1 MLIPPIAVILTDSKK
16 RIIWVNEDFT
26 QITGYNINE
35 VLGKKPS
42 ILQGPKSEKVVIQ
55 RIKKGLEQL
64 VPLKEEITNYRKN
77 GEAYLCKLVIYPI
90 FDENQEL
97 VHFIA
102 FEIDGDRTKD
112 DSKIPLLHLNNK
124 YQSSSLKGVDEI
136 KLFTNAKHL
145 VQQKK
150 LYLNPDLT
158 LKEVADQL
166 GTNTK
171 YLSQVVNHQ
180 TGYNF
185 QYFLNIYRTE
195 EVKLK
200 ITDEYY
206 NNLTFFGIAL
216 QSGFKNKSTFFKVF
230 KEIVGMTPKEYVKQ
244 KNTY

>member
-1 MLIPPIAVILTDSKK
+1 MLVPPIAVIITDPQKK
-16 RIIWVNEDFT
+16 IIWVNEDFT
-26 QITGYNINE
+26 QITGYNLNE

-77 GEAYLCKLVIYPI
+77 GETYLCKLVIYPI
-90 FDENQEL
+90 FNENQEL
-97 VHFIA
+97 LHFIA
-102 FEIDGDRTKD
+102 FEIDGDVIKD
-112 DSKIPLLHLNNK
+112 DSKIPLLNLNNK

-136 KLFTNAKHL
+136 KLFTSVKHL
-145 VQQKK
+145 MQQKK

-185 QYFLNIYRTE
+185 QYFLNIYRIE
-195 EVKLK
+195 EVKAK
-200 ITDEYY
+200 ITDAQYS
-206 NNLTFFGIAL
+206 NLTFFGIAF
-216 QSGFKNKSTFFKVF
+216 QCGFKNKSTFFKVF
-230 KEIVGMTPKEYVKQ
+230 RDIVGVTPKEYVKQ
-244 KNTY
+244 KNTH